1 LLPGY
6 IKVKAKLLNINTIF
20 TGVKLMENILKKIQS
35 MYPDGTSLDQILKMK
50 LDFSDDNVMK
60 AMMET
65 MREVYDIKVPFNK
78 FIGIKLDSF
87 DFNKLDVRIDM
98 KRELVGNYQRN
109 ILHGGVISTVIDL
122 TGGIIVQASIL
133 KQMKDNSLMEIAQR
147 FAKISTINLSVDFLL
162 PGSGDYFICTG
173 LLVRLGRTI
182 AVTRTEFYNDK
193 KDLIAIGT
201 ANYKAG

>member
-1 LLPGY
+1 MEDILR
-6 IKVKAKLLNINTIF
+6 KL
-20 TGVKLMENILKKIQS
+20 QS
-35 MYPDGTSLDQILKMK
+35 MYPDGTSLDQLLEMK
-50 LDFSDDNVMK
+50 LDFSDDDVMK

-78 FIGIKLDSF
+78 FIGLRIDSV
-87 DFNKLDVRIDM
+87 DVNKLTVRIDM

-122 TGGIIVQASIL
+122 TGGLIVQASVL
-133 KQMKDNSLMEIAQR
+133 KQMKDNSLKDIAQR
-147 FAKISTINLSVDFLL
+147 IIKISTINLRVDYLL
-162 PGSGDYFICTG
+162 PGVGDYFICTG
-173 LLVRLGRTI
+173 LIVRLGRNI

-201 ANYKAG
+201 ANYKSG